1 MLNVNLMTL
10 DHPPFFLFQ
19 QILHAAFL
27 QCAEEALSVA
37 TCDELLRETD
47 FREELF
53 RLLELSD
60 VRCDVG
66 VGRDGDLTA
75 DLRAGH
81 EDLPAAVLVDAAAP
95 REAEAVLVHLET
107 LMHRLRCLRE
117 CVVVDVEAGTT
128 DMAED
133 EDLRLRQRLYV
144 HVRQCRA

>member
-1 MLNVNLMTL
+1 MTL

-27 QCAEEALSVA
+27 QCAEEALPVA
-37 TCDELLRETD
+37 TCDELLRESD
-47 FREELF
+47 FRKEFF
-53 RLLELSD
+53 RLLELPD

-75 DLRAGH
+75 DLRAGR
-81 EDLPAAVLVDAAAP
+81 EDLSAAVLIDTAAP
-95 REAEAVLVHLET
+95 REAEAVLVHLKA
-107 LMHRLRCLRE
+107 LMHRLRCLCERT
-117 CVVVDVEAGTT
+117 VVDVEAGAT